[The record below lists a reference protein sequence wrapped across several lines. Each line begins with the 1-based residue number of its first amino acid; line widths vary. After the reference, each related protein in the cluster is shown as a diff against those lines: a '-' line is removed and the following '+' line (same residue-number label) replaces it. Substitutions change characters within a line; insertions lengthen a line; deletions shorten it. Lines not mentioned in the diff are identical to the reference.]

1 MDTPAND
8 DSTTLESIAREQ
20 QLLVDAVNALS
31 SGVTSLSN
39 AVTAL
44 STGQNSL
51 SNGLRAVSEG
61 EVALADSMRTLA
73 GEQQR
78 LGKALMGMNDKLDGI
93 RDDIGLVRGGHARN
107 EVLRNAPLISDALG
121 YQVVTELPRTA
132 LISLGKAA
140 AADGKSRGEVESFR
154 NADAV
159 LLGQAEDGRQGY
171 IAVEV
176 SFTVD
181 ANDVRRAVRNAQYLE
196 AYTGFPSC
204 AIVAGVDILQ
214 EAQEQVDGGKAY
226 FYRIPKRD
234 LQAQ

>member
-8 DSTTLESIAREQ
+8 DAPTLESIAGEQ
-20 QLLVDAVNALS
+20 RLLVAAVNALS
-31 SGVTSLSN
+31 TGVTSLSD

-61 EVALADSMRTLA
+61 EVALVDSMKTLA
-73 GEQQR
+73 GEHQR
-78 LGKALMGMNDKLDGI
+78 LGRALTGMNDKLDGI

-107 EVLRNAPLISDALG
+107 EMLRNASLISDALG
-121 YQVVTELPRTA
+121 YQVVTELPRA
-132 LISLGKAA
+132 SLISLGKAA

-196 AYTGFPSC
+196 AYTGFPAC
-204 AIVAGVDILQ
+204 AVVAGVEILQ
-214 EAQEQVDGGKAY
+214 DARQQADRDHVY
-226 FYRIPKRD
+226 YYRIPSRD
-234 LQAQ
+234 LQPQ